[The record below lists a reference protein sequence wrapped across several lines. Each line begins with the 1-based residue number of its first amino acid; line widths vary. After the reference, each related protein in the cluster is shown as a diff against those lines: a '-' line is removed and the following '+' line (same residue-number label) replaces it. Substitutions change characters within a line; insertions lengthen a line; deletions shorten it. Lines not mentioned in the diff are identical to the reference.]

1 MPKVLQLME
10 KIQLDQ
16 TGEEEQ
22 EEEEEMHFRAQNK

>member
-10 KIQLDQ
+10 KMQLDQ
-16 TGEEEQ
+16 TGEEEP